1 MNSFCG
7 KGPYYFMA
15 EKAYRDFV
23 HALAINRENKVF
35 LNSDENHALD
45 VLVEIFQNAKDEVR
59 IFAGSLCKHVGNEE
73 RYIVALS
80 DFLDR
85 KGKLRILLNDY
96 NPDYAKNS
104 DLYKRLAFYKGL
116 SEGDIIIKST
126 KATPHLKS
134 DTEDINVHFTIGDRN
149 SYRLETD
156 IENRTAICNFNDTD
170 RSSVLADFFDKL
182 FASKEAKEIDLSE
195 ILK

>member
-35 LNSDENHALD
+35 LNSDEDHALD
-45 VLVEIFQNAKDEVR
+45 VLVEIFQTAQQEVR
-59 IFAGSLCKHVGNEE
+59 IFAGSLCRHVGNEN

-80 DFLDR
+80 DFIDR
-85 KGKLRILLNDY
+85 QGKVRILLNAYDQSC
-96 NPDYAKNS
+96 AKESN
-104 DLYKRLAFYKGL
+104 LYKRLAFYKESG
-116 SEGDIIIKST
+116 EDIIVRST
-126 KATPHLKS
+126 SAKPYMGS
-134 DTEDINVHFTIGDRN
+134 DPDKKEIHFTIGDQN

-156 IENRTAICNFNDTD
+156 IEKRTAICNFNDPD
-170 RSSVLADFFDKL
+170 KGAVLAKFFDEQ
-182 FASKEAKEIDLSE
+182 FNAKGTEEIDLAE